1 MKKIN
6 YYLGVIYLMLY
17 MSSCQKV
24 NLMTYD
30 QPANIYFDLT
40 SAQRDS
46 VVYTFAY
53 DMTKAV
59 DTVFI
64 PVRLMGHRTAASRH
78 FRAVVE
84 QDSSTAQAGTHY
96 KALESQYP
104 LAAATGRQAL
114 PLIVYNSSDLE
125 SNSVTMIVKLQPSDD
140 FGIENKKLIRAY
152 VVLSARLEKPIWWD
166 MWMSAYSRTK
176 HQLFLIVTAQ
186 RDLSMD
192 GLDAPKNL
200 YFANL
205 LTQMLNDPFR
215 WVTTHPEKGYVLT
228 KSSEN
233 EDYDFYHKDNP
244 GRVIKLKLNTGSGKY
259 YFMDEQGKEVR

>member
-6 YYLGVIYLMLY
+6 YYLGFIYLMLY
-17 MSSCQKV
+17 MSSCQKAD
-24 NLMTYD
+24 LMTYD

-78 FRAVVE
+78 FRAMVE

-125 SNSVTMIVKLQPSDD
+125 SNSVTMMVKLQPSDD

-176 HQLFLIVTAQ
+176 HQLFLIVTEQ